1 MRQVYLDYSATT
13 PVKQE
18 VLEEMLPYFTE
29 KFGNPSSLYGIG
41 LNAKSDLS
49 LARAKVA
56 KLMGADEREIYFTSC
71 GTEADN
77 WAVIGAARAKK
88 AKGNHIITSN
98 VEHHALMHTCE
109 YLEKEGFEV
118 TYLEVDSK
126 GRISLKDLENAIT
139 DKTILISIMFA
150 NNEIGTIQPVK
161 EIGEIAKKHGVW
173 FHTDA
178 VQALGNVPINV
189 KELGIDMMSVSAHK
203 IYGPK
208 GVGALYIRKG
218 VVIPSF
224 IHGGAQ
230 ENKRRA
236 GTENLAGIVGF
247 GKAAELAEEKLEEH
261 IKTVSGL
268 RDYFAEQV
276 LARIPD
282 VEING
287 SMEYRLPGNIN
298 FIFNYIEGESL
309 LLLMD
314 AKGIYAS
321 TGSACSSASLTP
333 SHVLKALN
341 LPYEKMH
348 SSIRFSI
355 GDFTTR
361 EDLDYTI
368 EELVKIVE
376 RLRAISPLNR
386 QTMKG

>member
-13 PVKQE
+13 PVKKE

-218 VVIPSF
+218 VVIPSL

-236 GTENLAGIVGF
+236 GTENMAGIVGF
-247 GKAAELAEEKLEEH
+247 GKAAELAEQNLEEH
-261 IKTVSGL
+261 IKRVSGL

-276 LARIPD
+276 LAKIPD

-376 RLRAISPLNR
+376 RLRAISPLNK

>member
-13 PVKQE
+13 PVKKE
-18 VLEEMLPYFTE
+18 VLDEMLPYFSE

-41 LNAKSDLS
+41 LSAKSDLNQ
-49 LARAKVA
+49 ARAKLA
-56 KLMGADEREIYFTSC
+56 KLIGADEREIYFTSC

-77 WAVIGAARAKK
+77 WAVMGAAKTKK
-88 AKGNHIITSN
+88 SKGNHIITSKI
-98 VEHHALMHTCE
+98 EHHALLHTCQA
-109 YLEKEGFEV
+109 LEKEGFDV
-118 TYLEVDSK
+118 TYLDIDSS
-126 GRISLKDLENAIT
+126 GRISLDELEKSIT
-139 DKTILISIMFA
+139 DQTILISIMYA
-150 NNEIGTIQPVK
+150 NNEIGTIQPVA
-161 EIGEIAKKHGVW
+161 EIAEIAKKHNIW

-178 VQALGNVPINV
+178 VQALGNVSIDV
-189 KELGIDMMSVSAHK
+189 KELGVDMMSMSAHK

-224 IHGGAQ
+224 MNGGAQ

-236 GTENLAGIVGF
+236 GTENMPGIVGF
-247 GKAAELAEEKLEEH
+247 GKAAELAGEALQNH
-261 IKTVSGL
+261 IKHVSEL
-268 RDYFAEQV
+268 RDYFKDQI
-276 LARIPD
+276 LLKIPE

-287 SMEYRLPGNIN
+287 SLEYRLPGNIN

-314 AKGIYAS
+314 AKGICAS

-348 SSIRFSI
+348 SSIRFTV
-355 GDFTTR
+355 GDFTTKD
-361 EDLDYTI
+361 DLDYAV
-368 EELVKIVE
+368 EEIVQIVD
-376 RLRAISPLNR
+376 RLRAISPIY
-386 QTMKG
+386 KKS